1 MELGIKSEIE
11 FLTTEKIS
19 AKTLGSGDIDV
30 LATPAIIVFCEKA
43 AKECVRG
50 WLEDGETTV
59 GTSISLN
66 HISPTPIGM
75 KVRCIATLIDQDRR
89 NLKFKVE
96 AYDEV
101 SLIATGEHSRFIVNT
116 DKFMDKANSKGAV
129 KTDK

>member
-11 FLTTEKIS
+11 FLVTERIS
-19 AKTLGSGDIDV
+19 AKTLGSGDVDV
-30 LATPAIIVFCEKA
+30 LATPAIAVFFEKA

-59 GTSISLN
+59 GTNININ

-96 AYDEV
+96 AYDEI
-101 SLIATGEHSRFIVNT
+101 SLIATGEHSRFIVNV
-116 DKFMDKANSKGAV
+116 DKFLEKANTK
-129 KTDK
+129 KTI

>member
-11 FLTTEKIS
+11 FLVTERIS
-19 AKTLGSGDIDV
+19 AKTLGSGDVDV
-30 LATPAIIVFCEKA
+30 LATPIIAVFFEKA

-59 GTSISLN
+59 GTNINVN

-75 KVRCIATLIDQDRR
+75 KVRSIATLISQDKR

-101 SLIATGEHSRFIVNT
+101 SLVATGEHSRVIVNY
-116 DKFMDKANSKGAV
+116 DKFLDKANSK
-129 KTDK
+129 KTI

>member
-11 FLTTEKIS
+11 FLVTERIS
-19 AKTLGSGDIDV
+19 AKTLGSGDVDV
-30 LATPAIIVFCEKA
+30 LATPVIAVFFEKA

-59 GTSISLN
+59 GTNINVN

-75 KVRCIATLIDQDRR
+75 KVRCIATLISQDKR

-101 SLIATGEHSRFIVNT
+101 SLVATGEHSRVIVNY
-116 DKFMDKANSKGAV
+116 DKFLDKANSK
-129 KTDK
+129 KTI

>member
-1 MELGIKSEIE
+1 MELGIKNEIE
-11 FLTTEKIS
+11 FLVTERIS
-19 AKTLGSGDIDV
+19 AKTLGSGDVDV
-30 LATPAIIVFCEKA
+30 LATPVIAVFFEKA

-59 GTSISLN
+59 GTNINVN

-75 KVRCIATLIDQDRR
+75 KVRCIATLIDQDKR

-101 SLIATGEHSRFIVNT
+101 SLVATGEHSRVIVNY
-116 DKFMDKANSKGAV
+116 DKFLDKANSK
-129 KTDK
+129 KTI